1 MKSHKSEKQILKRA
15 KLSKSQDLMFALCDN
30 PDKNLLCNS
39 PDNKRARLVT
49 KNDCTIE
56 CFNVNNPGME
66 RAISDPNSPEAKH
79 YGDKI
84 KSRTKAAEG
93 QTTS

>member
-1 MKSHKSEKQILKRA
+1 MSIKSKKQILKRA
-15 KLSKSQDLMFALCDN
+15 KLSKSQDLMYALCDN
-30 PDKNLLCNS
+30 ADKTLLCNS
-39 PDNKRARLVT
+39 PDNRSMH

-66 RAISDPNSPEAKH
+66 RAINDPNSPEAKH

-84 KSRTKAAEG
+84 KSRCNAIKG
-93 QTTS
+93 QTIS

>member
-1 MKSHKSEKQILKRA
+1 MKHKSGKQILKRA

-30 PDKNLLCNS
+30 PDKSLLCNS
-39 PDNKRARLVT
+39 PNKKSIH

-66 RAISDPNSPEAKH
+66 RAISDPNSSEAKH

-84 KSRTKAAEG
+84 KSKTKAVAG
-93 QTTS
+93 QTIS

>member
-1 MKSHKSEKQILKRA
+1 MKYKSAKQLLRRS
-15 KLSKSQDLMFALCDN
+15 KLLKSQDLMFALCDN
-30 PDKNLLCNS
+30 PDKSLLCNG
-39 PDNKRARLVT
+39 PGNKNAV
-49 KNDCTIE
+49 KNNCTIE

-93 QTTS
+93 QTI

>member
-1 MKSHKSEKQILKRA
+1 MVQRKPKSLIDIADMPNFDPAVSDKSVV
-15 KLSKSQDLMFALCDN
+15 
-30 PDKNLLCNS
+30 KNN
-39 PDNKRARLVT
+39 
-49 KNDCTIE
+49 CTIE
-56 CFNVNNPGME
+56 CFNVNNPDME

-93 QTTS
+93 QTIS